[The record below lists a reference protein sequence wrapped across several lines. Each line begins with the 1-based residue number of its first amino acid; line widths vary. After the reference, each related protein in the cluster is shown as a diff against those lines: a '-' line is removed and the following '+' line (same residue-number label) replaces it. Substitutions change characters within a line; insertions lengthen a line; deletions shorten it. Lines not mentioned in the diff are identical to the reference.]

1 MKNETLEE
9 IMGIFG
15 KFICM
20 GFFAFALLAGFAAV
34 SEAAEPD
41 AYAIQQQLDAKFA
54 QLDNELASPN
64 PDRKMI
70 EALSREIGELRG
82 KELSARAGQG
92 SRPYYNNGYGYGPC
106 GYGPCGYYRGN
117 GWHHGGHYRGGHGCW

>member
-1 MKNETLEE
+1 
-9 IMGIFG
+9 MGIFG
-15 KFICM
+15 KYICM

-64 PDRKMI
+64 QDRKRI

-82 KELSARAGQG
+82 KELSAR
-92 SRPYYNNGYGYGPC
+92 SRPYYNN